1 MKEVTAPSWSHCF
14 AFCDVFLGLQ
24 VAPNRLCETRLKN
37 SAAVVK
43 PIIGVDKTAFV
54 LLFWLSNVFNTYALM
69 ALIHHA
75 IQIHISRYLLV
86 YKVGVPVHL
95 STAYSLVLSVMTIK
109 S

>member
-1 MKEVTAPSWSHCF
+1 MKVVTAPPWSHCF

-24 VAPNRLCETRLKN
+24 VAPDRLCETRLKN
-37 SAAVVK
+37 SAVVK
-43 PIIGVDKTAFV
+43 PIIGVDQTAFV

-95 STAYSLVLSVMTIK
+95 STAYSLVLSVMTINP
-109 S
+109 